1 MTSPQPGPTSREA
14 SERVSI
20 DGDEGYTPLGGLSDD
35 QTSRDRPAWERWG
48 GYTADFLSSAQSEV
62 YRAVRAGYF
71 YLHPPAL
78 AHEILRELC
87 NLPRRIQN
95 LRATKLCLYGIEIGR
110 LQGNHV
116 DQRANERTRACM
128 RDMREI
134 DTFHP
139 RATLLDR
146 QLFVEGWKRGA
157 EWASGETRNPQ
168 PGSTNKDQVTL
179 SNSGNSGGN
188 SMPPLD
194 VQQPTKHEDDSE
206 HKFK

>member
-1 MTSPQPGPTSREA
+1 VSSPQRGSISAEA

-20 DGDEGYTPLGGLSDD
+20 DGDEGYTPLGGLPDD

-48 GYTADFLSSAQSEV
+48 GHTADFLSSARSEV
-62 YRAVRAGYF
+62 YRAVRGGYF

-128 RDMREI
+128 RDMQDI
-134 DTFHP
+134 GTFHP
-139 RATLLDR
+139 QATLLDR
-146 QLFVEGWKRGA
+146 SRTGRRRGRSA
-157 EWASGETRNPQ
+157 GIPASIKSTAGGGTVFLRLSTLKP
-168 PGSTNKDQVTL
+168 PG
-179 SNSGNSGGN
+179 
-188 SMPPLD
+188 
-194 VQQPTKHEDDSE
+194 
-206 HKFK
+206 